1 MLRIAISTALLLS
14 SVEEV
19 QIMRDRYSSDSY
31 ELFLEDLRE
40 EIRFKNDWTQEAI
53 ARFLGINRST
63 LCRKLN
69 RNGQELTGEELFKIL
84 MIL

>member
-1 MLRIAISTALLLS
+1 
-14 SVEEV
+14 
-19 QIMRDRYSSDSY
+19 MRNRYSSDSY

-40 EIRFKNDWTQEAI
+40 EIRFKDGLTQEII
-53 ARFLGINRST
+53 AAFLGIARTT
-63 LCRKLN
+63 LCKKLN